1 MVTENKDIMPAKNKK
16 KEFVVEPIPSKGG
29 KFKQLEKYV
38 TPPLPG
44 SNGRSFVVSL
54 LGPRGSGKSVFGVR
68 VIQNCYR
75 KAFDEVVIFSP
86 NLYNDDNF
94 REIMGYRNVYGSTH
108 VDNDILDK
116 LIEEQNRR
124 MQSERAGMGI
134 CPVVLIWFDD
144 EGGKLKSK
152 ELKRTISHLFTQ
164 GRHAKFCIMVSI
176 QSLLQYEGILLSN
189 TTSWV
194 CWSLE
199 KRSLDKVAK
208 ECATNLMDTK
218 AMTKFINHATS
229 QEPHSFA
236 MIHNAGLPSD
246 RCFVHTSK
254 GFERYIQPDAT
265 EHK

>member
-1 MVTENKDIMPAKNKK
+1 MVTENNDIMPAKNKK
-16 KEFVVEPIPSKGG
+16 KDFVVEPIPSKGG
-29 KFKQLEKYV
+29 KFKQLEKHV

-44 SNGRSFVVSL
+44 SDGRSWVASL
-54 LGPRGSGKSVFGVR
+54 LGPRGSGKTVAGVR
-68 VIQNCYR
+68 MIQNCYR

-94 REIMGYRNVYGSTH
+94 REIMGYRNVYGSTE
-108 VDNDILDK
+108 VNNDILDK
-116 LIEEQNRR
+116 LIE
-124 MQSERAGMGI
+124 SERAGMGI
-134 CPVVLIWFDD
+134 CPVVLIWFDN
-144 EGGKLKSK
+144 EGGKLRSK
-152 ELKRTISHLFTQ
+152 ELQRTISHLFTQ

-176 QSLLQYEGILLSN
+176 QGLVQYESILLSN
-189 TTSWV
+189 TTSWF

-218 AMTKFINHATS
+218 EMTKFINYATS

-236 MIHNAGLPSD
+236 MIHNTGLPSD

-254 GFERYIQPDAT
+254 GFERYIQP
-265 EHK
+265 ESEGHK